1 MNSKIKTIKVTG
13 EEKEI
18 YITSDGKRFEDKFDA
33 QFYQD
38 ELDLEV
44 IEKKC
49 FKKFGIY
56 TNDPKYSDSY
66 KEDIEKGLKKQ
77 NIFPRI
83 LQTCLPKEDEDS
95 VIVLRAKNKE
105 EEDDI
110 LHSFRRYLTK
120 YDAEK
125 YYNSAEDH
133 AFPHTITVCPDLD
146 NDYCKALCLEVEF
159 ECIEK
164 ALKDARKLF
173 DVK

>member
-1 MNSKIKTIKVTG
+1 MLRLSEAPSIGTTVLHGRGNS
-13 EEKEI
+13 
-18 YITSDGKRFEDKFDA
+18 
-33 QFYQD
+33 
-38 ELDLEV
+38 
-44 IEKKC
+44 
-49 FKKFGIY
+49 
-56 TNDPKYSDSY
+56 
-66 KEDIEKGLKKQ
+66 
-77 NIFPRI
+77 RI

-105 EEDDI
+105 EENDI

>member
-18 YITSDGKRFEDKFDA
+18 YVTSDGKRFEDKFDA

-66 KEDIEKGLKKQ
+66 KEDIEKGLKNKISFHEFFRHVCQ
-77 NIFPRI
+77 KKMKI
-83 LQTCLPKEDEDS
+83 LSLS
-95 VIVLRAKNKE
+95 
-105 EEDDI
+105 
-110 LHSFRRYLTK
+110 
-120 YDAEK
+120 
-125 YYNSAEDH
+125 
-133 AFPHTITVCPDLD
+133 
-146 NDYCKALCLEVEF
+146 
-159 ECIEK
+159 
-164 ALKDARKLF
+164 
-173 DVK
+173 

>member
-1 MNSKIKTIKVTG
+1 M
-13 EEKEI
+13 
-18 YITSDGKRFEDKFDA
+18 
-33 QFYQD
+33 
-38 ELDLEV
+38 

-77 NIFPRI
+77 NIFSRI

-95 VIVLRAKNKE
+95 IIVLRAKNKE

-133 AFPHTITVCPDLD
+133 AFPHTITVCLDLD
-146 NDYCKALCLEVEF
+146 NDHCKALCLEVEF